1 MLSKMSVKIAIT
13 SQNTIKNQAISGFFS
28 QVFQNIEIE
37 YFINREITPPQPL
50 NDGGK
55 NSCLTRVLG
64 IDLNKYNF
72 VVSVENYIDTLSQS
86 EYCYAIIYRGQ
97 QPQYGISSGVQCD
110 PQIYQK
116 MMKQDIKFG
125 YLGVEKTYGEYV
137 SEYDPSIDP
146 FNWTIKYG
154 YDMRYQIIEAL
165 DEAFTKHEIVSKI
178 KFYEDYPKKGV
189 IFQDILPIFQDT
201 YLFESLIE
209 ILSKEVGQVD
219 YIVGLE
225 SRGFLLGSAL
235 ALYCKLGFIPIRKKS
250 KLPDQVYQETYSKE
264 YGEDVLEMSVL
275 PELNFSRVIII
286 DDLIATGGS
295 IRAAINLCLKNNC
308 LIDKCIVLKDV
319 NYLRKTYMEQ
329 LNDVPLT
336 IIL

>member
-1 MLSKMSVKIAIT
+1 MSIKIAIT
-13 SQNTIKNQAISGFFS
+13 SQNPIKNRAVWSFFS
-28 QVFQNIEIE
+28 QVFENVEFE
-37 YFINREITPPQPL
+37 YFINGEIVPPQPL
-50 NDGGK
+50 NEGGK
-55 NSCLTRVLG
+55 NSCLTRILG
-64 IDLNKYNF
+64 IDLNKYHF
-72 VVSVENYIDTLSQS
+72 VVSVENYIDTPTQA
-86 EYCYAIIYRGQ
+86 EYCYAIIYQGR
-97 QPQYGISSGVQCD
+97 QPQYGISSGVLCD

-116 MMKQDIKFG
+116 MMQQDIKFG
-125 YLGVEKTYGEYV
+125 YLGVEKTYGEYE
-137 SEYDPSIDP
+137 SEEDPSVNP
-146 FNWTIKYG
+146 SNWTIKYG
-154 YDMRYQIIEAL
+154 YDRRYQIIEAL

-178 KFYEDYPKKGV
+178 KVYEDYPKKGV

-235 ALYCKLGFIPIRKKS
+235 ASYCKVGFIPIRKKG
-250 KLPDQVYQETYSKE
+250 KLPGEVYQETYSKE
-264 YGEDVLEMSVL
+264 YGEDVVEMSVL

-295 IRAAINLCLKNNC
+295 MHAAINLCLKNNC

-319 NYLRKTYMEQ
+319 HTLRKTYMEQ
-329 LNDVPLT
+329 LNGTPLT
-336 IIL
+336 IVL